1 MNRTVFPDVDSLAGA
16 AARRLMD
23 LAEMAISRS
32 GRFHLALA
40 GGSTP
45 LSLYELL
52 ASGDQTSRLDWTVV
66 HLYWGDERCV
76 PPDHEQSNY
85 RTAQHALIDQIP
97 IPKANVHRM
106 PGELDP
112 EQGALAYEQL
122 LYRQFRWKTPV
133 FDLVLLGMGADGH
146 TASLFPGDDALEER
160 KRWVVAVDHQG
171 PPAPIVSRLTLTLP
185 LLNVARSVIFLVAG
199 EHKAQ
204 AVRWVQQGDDL
215 PAGMVSPV
223 SGDLVWMLDEG
234 AAEGVK

>member
-1 MNRTVFPDVDSLAGA
+1 MNRSIFPDVDSLADA
-16 AARRLMD
+16 AARHLID
-23 LAEMAISRS
+23 LAETAISRS

-45 LSLYELL
+45 LSLYKLL
-52 ASGDQTSRLDWTVV
+52 ASGDLTSRLDWTAV